1 MDRMPPPYQPTSSSS
16 SSTSVSP
23 TNPSTTVPASK
34 LRAPDDGKS
43 TGGAPPE
50 VGGLGVKP
58 LSPAQVPQATPSFAK
73 ATPLTISSLADSVPV
88 GAKGASPLTS
98 RGVTQSL
105 GLLESLPREAAM
117 PWDKAGRQCVGMLKL
132 MLEAHQPLSP
142 SRSTDILTTFRH
154 EIEALRML
162 ASAQLDQVT
171 AGGAVTLGGRW
182 MQAAPAGHEATW
194 KAVKVATFQLRVTLT
209 ELVECTAILDLLAS
223 AATSTTRL
231 ANHPDI
237 LERLPRIESLVSEDL
252 VEFSRDLAQS
262 LASLPRDL
270 FETDRKSSE

>member
-1 MDRMPPPYQPTSSSS
+1 MDRMPPPYQPSSSSSS
-16 SSTSVSP
+16 SST
-23 TNPSTTVPASK
+23 PSTTVPAAK
-34 LRAPDDGKS
+34 LRAPGDGKN
-43 TGGAPPE
+43 TRGAPPE
-50 VGGLGVKP
+50 VGGLGVKR
-58 LSPAQVPQATPSFAK
+58 LSPTEVPQDTPSFAK
-73 ATPLTISSLADSVPV
+73 ATPLTIPGSADPVP
-88 GAKGASPLTS
+88 AASKGASPLTS
-98 RGVTQSL
+98 RGVMQSL
-105 GLLESLPREAAM
+105 GLLESLPREASV
-117 PWDKAGRQCVGMLKL
+117 PWAKAGRQCVGLLKL

-154 EIEALRML
+154 EIETLRMQ

-182 MQAAPAGHEATW
+182 MQAAPAGHEAAW

-209 ELVECTAILDLLAS
+209 ELVECSAVLDLLAS
-223 AATSTTRL
+223 AATSTAVL
-231 ANHPDI
+231 ANHPEI

-252 VEFSRDLAQS
+252 VEFSRDLAQN